1 MSANNSI
8 SKLLE
13 QFIEL
18 YNNSLNTFEKTNE
31 AITTDKETV
40 AIDLYDP
47 KNGSVKTI
55 QIPSFGFLKREIDRL
70 SGNLDAL
77 SGNTSTTANV
87 RLKDGSFRRVLTSK
101 LQGPAPS
108 ITNLAAPTSFKT
120 KVNEFFEDFL
130 NPLLTV
136 SLDVSGQIPTSTE
149 KAYVERYVFDS
160 NDVNSVQAFNS
171 FYKGTNNIDYSTFIS
186 DIVQNNYK
194 YRVDASTVDMPIR
207 NMTYYGDFDVLGIDT
222 AEKTVVVDG
231 VTQTTNIRL
240 FTLNQ
245 LTYSD
250 SSKTLQDT
258 ETLKVGDFLVVN
270 SGNYAT
276 RYKITALNTDTLQ
289 AELDL
294 IEGSEPIRIGAGQL
308 KIYKDVDVNISID
321 VNVAFNE
328 YQVVFVKAI
337 DPVSKILSERFSP
350 GIAFYSNEL
359 QIVMANGTVM
369 NLADYYRSE
378 VADFGQFIK
387 SLKVDSIPPAA
398 VGLVP
403 NSPILQVD
411 NFKVVQVN
419 KHLTDNDAT
428 NKIKQLKSDKIS
440 AEQNLK
446 KLDDAISKKK
456 AAINTVKYKSTVER
470 DRDSNELNA
479 LAQKRASES
488 TMYSS
493 VVAEINSIANS
504 NNLSNVAPKYR
515 LRGFWS
521 VPEPKN
527 SNDITEQNVVQF
539 KIRYRYV
546 SANGKTS
553 QIDQIPFRD
562 GTTEKTAAFS
572 NWVEVLGPVRKR
584 AKDADGKFYWQT
596 ESEEDANAVNFNS
609 LDIPIQP
616 GETVEIM
623 VKSLSEAGFPATPIE
638 SEWSDI
644 MKYTFPEG
652 EFTGDTVLEAIN
664 ENTLETVR
672 IQINQDLTTA
682 GLYSHLADSFT
693 SNSKYFTHTAQ
704 TIASGFLTSEQNP
717 VSLFDKLVEM
727 QSQIERLK
735 AQIAGT
741 LGELQVYIE
750 DESGAQTPITN
761 HSTVKLFAGYYVD
774 EITNQSDRKGAIVT
788 KNYKLKLS
796 NTKATDLELVARLV
810 GDRIKP
816 AYASGT
822 SAVLGVAPGTT
833 ADPNYANDA
842 YYTGEGRYD
851 LVPVQYQNIDQTTRS
866 TYSYF
871 KDAAPYQSPQLR
883 GQFIYSRHRNIAN
896 DRDLYSLTP
905 PDTDYNAGW
914 VTGMGVDDYE
924 YGPSYKLNNT
934 SGVIVGSGE
943 SRYFNF
949 SSATDSPY
957 ATTSNASD
965 FIWAGSYTA
974 GSPNKTSLSTSPNT
988 VTKEAYDNGL
998 FLHVDHPILSGQ
1010 VTPLNILE
1018 VNSVSMSKNAPRRAN
1033 MTDGDLQNPYKFAHW
1048 QINSGTSTPNDEY
1061 KSLKM
1066 SFNPEDQYLLGG
1078 RSCGAYLFLSPIE
1091 KSSLTVD
1098 ADNKFGKKT
1107 IKQGTSNAIS
1117 IDLIFQY
1124 RMTDYYGIANTTFVT
1139 NASANNTGRVG
1150 GIVSTSL
1157 TNLTYSKKVGF
1168 DILKGENDVF
1178 SFDVEVYA
1186 KYKPEGSSVTNV
1198 TRDMIDT
1205 YRVPTGGGGG
1215 GRRRYI
1221 DSIDDFSTPGEITSL
1236 SQM

>member
-8 SKLLE
+8 SQLLE

-18 YNNSLNTFEKTNE
+18 YNNSLSTFEKTNE

-87 RLKDGSFRRVLTSK
+87 RLKDGSYRRVLTSK
-101 LQGPAPS
+101 LQGPAPT

-120 KVNEFFEDFL
+120 KANDFFEDFL

-149 KAYVERYVFDS
+149 KAYIERYVFDS
-160 NDVNSVQAFNS
+160 NDVNSIQAFNS
-171 FYKGTNNIDYSTFIS
+171 TYKGNNNIDYDTFIS
-186 DIVQNNYK
+186 DLAQNNYV
-194 YRVDASTVDMPIR
+194 YRLDASSIDMPVR
-207 NMTYYGDFDVLGIDT
+207 SMTYYGDFDVLGVDT
-222 AEKTVVVDG
+222 AEKTQVVDG
-231 VTQTTNIRL
+231 VTQTSNVRL

-250 SSKTLQDT
+250 SSKTLQET

-289 AELDL
+289 AELDI

-308 KIYKDVDVNISID
+308 KIYKDVDVNISVD

-337 DPVSKILSERFSP
+337 DSVSKILAERFSP
-350 GIAFYSNEL
+350 GVAFYSNEL
-359 QIVMANGTVM
+359 QIVMANGSVM

-387 SLKVDSIPPAA
+387 SLKVDSIPPAS

-403 NSPILQVD
+403 NSPVLSSD
-411 NFKVVQVN
+411 NFKVVQIN

-428 NKIKQLKSDKIS
+428 NKIQQLKSDKIA

-456 AAINTVKYKSTVER
+456 SAINTVKYKSTVER
-470 DRDSNELNA
+470 DRDSNELNT

-493 VVAEINSIANS
+493 VVTEIKSIANS
-504 NNLSNVAPKYR
+504 NNLSNVAPKYK

-521 VPEPKN
+521 IPDPKN
-527 SNDITEQNVVQF
+527 SNDIAEQNVVQF
-539 KIRYRYV
+539 KIRYRYI

-553 QIDQIPFRD
+553 QIDQIPFKD
-562 GTTEKTAAFS
+562 GTTEKSAAFS
-572 NWVEVLGPVRKR
+572 NWIEVLGPVRKR
-584 AKDADGKFYWQT
+584 AKDANGKFYWQT

-609 LDIPIQP
+609 LDIAIQP
-616 GETVEIM
+616 GETVEVM
-623 VKSLSEAGFPATPIE
+623 VKSLSEAGYPATPIE
-638 SEWSDI
+638 SDWSDI

-682 GLYSHLADSFT
+682 GLYSHLGDSFT
-693 SNSKYFTHTAQ
+693 SNSKYFSHTAQ

-727 QSQIERLK
+727 QSQIEKLK

-750 DESGAQTPITN
+750 DEAGAQTMVSN
-761 HSTVKLFAGYYVD
+761 HTVVKLFAGYYVD

-796 NTKATDLELVARLV
+796 NTKATELELMARLV

-816 AYASGT
+816 AYASGV
-822 SAVLGVAPGTT
+822 SAVLGVAPSLT
-833 ADPNYANDA
+833 ADANYANDA
-842 YYTGEGRYD
+842 YYTSEGRYD

-883 GQFIYSRHRNIAN
+883 GQYIYSRHRNIAN

-905 PDTDYNAGW
+905 PDTDYTVGW
-914 VTGMGVDDYE
+914 VTGMGIDDYE
-924 YGPSYKLNNT
+924 YGPSYNLGT
-934 SGVIVGSGE
+934 APAIIGSGE
-943 SRYFNF
+943 SRIFNF
-949 SSATDSPY
+949 SAATNAPY
-957 ATTSNASD
+957 ATTTNTDD
-965 FIWAGSYTA
+965 FIWAGSYTPS
-974 GSPNKTSLSTSPNT
+974 GTPNKTALSTTANN
-988 VTKEAYDNGL
+988 VTKTAYDNGL
-998 FLHVDHPILSGQ
+998 FLHIDHPILSGLK
-1010 VTPLNILE
+1010 TPLNILE
-1018 VNSVSMSKNAPRRAN
+1018 TNDVSMSKNAPRRAN

-1048 QINSGTSTPNDEY
+1048 QMNSGTATPNDEY
-1061 KSLKM
+1061 KTLKM
-1066 SFNPEDQYLLGG
+1066 SFNAEDQYLLGG

-1098 ADNKFGKKT
+1098 ADNKFGKKS
-1107 IKQGTSNAIS
+1107 ISQGASNAIS

-1124 RMTDYYGIANTTFVT
+1124 RMTDYYGIANNTFVT
-1139 NASANNTGRVG
+1139 NASANNIGRIG
-1150 GIVSTSL
+1150 GIASTSL
-1157 TNLTYSKKVGF
+1157 TNLTYSKKIGF

-1178 SFDVEVYA
+1178 SFDVEVYS
-1186 KYKPEGSSVTNV
+1186 KYKPEGSSVANV
-1198 TRDMIDT
+1198 TKDMLDT
-1205 YRVPTGGGGG
+1205 YRVPNPS
-1215 GRRRYI
+1215 GRRRFVH
-1221 DSIDDFSTPGEITSL
+1221 SIDDLSTPGEITSL
-1236 SQM
+1236 M

>member
-8 SKLLE
+8 SQLLE

-18 YNNSLNTFEKTNE
+18 YNNSLSTFEKTNE

-87 RLKDGSFRRVLTSK
+87 RLKDGSYRRVLTSK
-101 LQGPAPS
+101 LQGPAPT
-108 ITNLAAPTSFKT
+108 ITNLASPSSFKT
-120 KVNEFFEDFL
+120 RANEFFEDFL

-149 KAYVERYVFDS
+149 KVYIERYVFDS
-160 NDVNSVQAFNS
+160 NDTNSVQAFNS
-171 FYKGTNNIDYSTFIS
+171 IYKGNNNIDYSTFVS
-186 DIVQNNYK
+186 DIVQNNYLYK
-194 YRVDASTVDMPIR
+194 KDASAVEMPVR
-207 NMTYYGDFDVLGIDT
+207 SMTYYGDFDVLGIDT
-222 AEKTVVVDG
+222 AEKTQVVDG
-231 VTQTTNIRL
+231 VTQTVNVRL

-250 SSKTLQDT
+250 SSKTLQET

-308 KIYKDVDVNISID
+308 KIYKDVDVNVSID

-337 DPVSKILSERFSP
+337 DPVSKILSEKFSP
-350 GIAFYSNEL
+350 GVAFYSNEL
-359 QIVMANGTVM
+359 QIVMADGSVM

-403 NSPILQVD
+403 NAPVLATD

-428 NKIKQLKSDKIS
+428 NKIKQLKSDKIA

-470 DRDSNELNA
+470 DRDTNELNT
-479 LAQKRASES
+479 LSQKRAAES

-493 VVAEINSIANS
+493 VVTEIKSIAGS

-521 VPEPKN
+521 IPDPKN
-527 SNDITEQNVVQF
+527 SNDIAEQSVVQF
-539 KIRYRYV
+539 KIRYRYI

-553 QIDQIPFRD
+553 QIDQIAFKD
-562 GTTEKTAAFS
+562 GATEKTAAFS

-584 AKDADGKFYWQT
+584 AKDASGKFYWLT

-609 LDIPIQP
+609 LDIAIQP
-616 GETVEIM
+616 GETVEVM
-623 VKSLSEAGFPATPIE
+623 VKSLSEAGYPATPIE
-638 SEWSDI
+638 SDWSDI

-664 ENTLETVR
+664 ENSLETVR

-682 GLYSHLADSFT
+682 GLYSHLGDSFT
-693 SNSKYFTHTAQ
+693 SNSKYFSHTAQ

-727 QSQIERLK
+727 QSQIEKLK

-750 DESGAQTPITN
+750 DESGAQTMVSN
-761 HSTVKLFAGYYVD
+761 HTTVKLFAGYYVD
-774 EITNQSDRKGAIVT
+774 EITSQSDRKGAIVT

-796 NTKATDLELVARLV
+796 NTKATDLELMARLV

-822 SAVLGVAPGTT
+822 SAVLGVAPGLT

-851 LVPVQYQNIDQTTRS
+851 LVPVQYQNIDQTTRN
-866 TYSYF
+866 TYDYF
-871 KDAAPYQSPQLR
+871 KYPAPYQSPQLR
-883 GQFIYSRHRNIAN
+883 GQFIYARHRNIAN

-905 PDTDYNAGW
+905 PDTDYTAGW

-924 YGPSYKLNNT
+924 YGPSYNLTFGT
-934 SGVIVGSGE
+934 SPIVGTGE

-949 SSATDSPY
+949 SSATDNPY
-957 ATTSNASD
+957 VTTTDATD

-974 GSPNKTSLSTSPNT
+974 GTPNKTSLSTAANT
-988 VTKEAYDNGL
+988 VTKNAYDNGL
-998 FLHVDHPILSGQ
+998 FLHIDHPLLSGGK
-1010 VTPLNILE
+1010 TPLNILE
-1018 VNSVSMSKNAPRRAN
+1018 NNDVSMSKNAPRRAN
-1033 MTDGDLQNPYKFAHW
+1033 MTDGDLQNPYKWVKW
-1048 QINSGTSTPNDEY
+1048 QISSGTPTPNDEF
-1061 KSLKM
+1061 KPLKM
-1066 SFNPEDQYLLGG
+1066 SFNAEDQYLLGG

-1098 ADNKFGKKT
+1098 ADNKFGKKVVS
-1107 IKQGTSNAIS
+1107 QGASNAIS

-1124 RMTDYYGIANTTFVT
+1124 RMTDYYGVANTTVVT
-1139 NASANNTGRVG
+1139 GASANNTGRVG

-1157 TNLTYSKKVGF
+1157 TNLTYSKKIGF
-1168 DILKGENDVF
+1168 DILKGENDIF

-1186 KYKPEGSSVTNV
+1186 KYKPEGSSVTNI
-1198 TRDMIDT
+1198 TKDMLDT
-1205 YRVPTGGGGG
+1205 YRVPNPSGK
-1215 GRRRYI
+1215 RRFVY
-1221 DSIDDFSTPGEITSL
+1221 SIDDLSTPGEITSL
-1236 SQM
+1236 M

>member
-8 SKLLE
+8 SQLLE

-18 YNNSLNTFEKTNE
+18 YNNSLSTFEKTNE

-47 KNGSVKTI
+47 KKGSIKTI

-101 LQGPAPS
+101 LQGPAPT

-120 KVNEFFEDFL
+120 KLNDFFEDFL
-130 NPLLTV
+130 NPLLIV

-149 KAYVERYVFDS
+149 KAYIERYIFDS
-160 NDVNSVQAFNS
+160 SDTNSVQAFNS
-171 FYKGTNNIDYSTFIS
+171 NYKGNNNIDYSTFIS
-186 DIVQNNYK
+186 DLAQNNYAYK
-194 YRVDASTVDMPIR
+194 IDASTIDMPTR
-207 NMTYYGDFDVLGIDT
+207 SMTYYGDFDVLGIDT
-222 AEKTVVVDG
+222 AEKTQVVDG
-231 VTQTTNIRL
+231 VTQTSTVRL

-250 SSKTLQDT
+250 SSKTLQET

-328 YQVVFVKAI
+328 YQVVFVKAV
-337 DPVSKILSERFSP
+337 DSVSKILSEKFSP

-359 QIVMANGTVM
+359 QIVMENGSVM

-403 NSPILQVD
+403 NSPALSVD
-411 NFKVVQVN
+411 NFKVVQIN

-428 NKIKQLKSDKIS
+428 NKIQQLKSDKIA

-470 DRDSNELNA
+470 DRDSNELNT

-488 TMYSS
+488 TTYSS
-493 VVAEINSIANS
+493 VVAEIKSIASS

-521 VPEPKN
+521 IPDPKN
-527 SNDITEQNVVQF
+527 SNDIAEQAVVQF
-539 KIRYRYV
+539 KVRYRYV
-546 SANGKTS
+546 STNGKTS
-553 QIDQIPFRD
+553 QIDQIPFTD
-562 GTTEKTAAFS
+562 GTTQKTAAFS

-584 AKDADGKFYWQT
+584 AKDASGKFYWQT

-609 LDIPIQP
+609 LDIAIQP

-623 VKSLSEAGFPATPIE
+623 VKSLSEAGYPANPIE
-638 SEWSDI
+638 SDWSDI

-682 GLYSHLADSFT
+682 GLYSHLGDSFT
-693 SNSKYFTHTAQ
+693 SNSKYFSHTAQ

-727 QSQIERLK
+727 QSQIEKLK

-750 DESGAQTPITN
+750 DEAGAQTMVSN
-761 HSTVKLFAGYYVD
+761 HTVVKLFAGYYVD

-796 NTKATDLELVARLV
+796 NTKATELELMARLV

-822 SAVLGVAPGTT
+822 SAVLGVAPSLT

-851 LVPVQYQNIDQTTRS
+851 LVPVQYQNIDQTTRN
-866 TYSYF
+866 TYDYF

-883 GQFIYSRHRNIAN
+883 GQYIYGRQRNIAN

-905 PDTDYNAGW
+905 PDTDYTAGW

-924 YGPSYKLNNT
+924 YGPSYNLGT
-934 SGVIVGSGE
+934 APTIVGSGE
-943 SRYFNF
+943 SRIFNF
-949 SSATDSPY
+949 SAAVNTPY
-957 ATTSNASD
+957 AATTNADD

-974 GSPNKTSLSTSPNT
+974 GTPDKTSLGTVANT
-988 VTKEAYDNGL
+988 VTKSAYDNGL
-998 FLHVDHPILSGQ
+998 FLHVDHPRLLDSSNQ
-1010 VTPLNILE
+1010 LTPLNMLE
-1018 VNSVSMSKNAPRRAN
+1018 ANIISMSKNAPRRAN
-1033 MTDGDLQNPYKFAHW
+1033 MTDGDLQNPYKLAHW
-1048 QINSGTSTPNDEY
+1048 QINSTTPTPSDEY
-1061 KSLKM
+1061 KTLKM
-1066 SFNPEDQYLLGG
+1066 SFDSSDQYLLGG

-1098 ADNKFGKKT
+1098 TDNKFGKKT
-1107 IKQGTSNAIS
+1107 ISQGASNAIS

-1124 RMTDYYGIANTTFVT
+1124 RMTDYYGIANTTVVT
-1139 NASANNTGRVG
+1139 NASVNNTGRVG

-1186 KYKPEGSSVTNV
+1186 KYKPEGSSVTNI
-1198 TRDMIDT
+1198 TKDMLDT
-1205 YRVPTGGGGG
+1205 YRVPNPSG
-1215 GRRRYI
+1215 GRRKFIY
-1221 DSIDDFSTPGEITSL
+1221 SIDDLSTPGEITSL
-1236 SQM
+1236 M